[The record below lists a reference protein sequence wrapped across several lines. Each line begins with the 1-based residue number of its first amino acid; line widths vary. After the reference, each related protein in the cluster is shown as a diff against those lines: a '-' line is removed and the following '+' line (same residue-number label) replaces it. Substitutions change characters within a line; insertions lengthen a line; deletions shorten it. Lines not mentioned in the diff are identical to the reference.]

1 MAAWLSS
8 AEGVVASIM
17 SPTLDS
23 PTSDYALMD
32 KVGIWVATTEWAF
45 WSRKVQVDMTMHRYD
60 NAQVIDKVGTDNGKI
75 GMKTNYTKLMHA
87 MVMTIMTCQAMRYE
101 TDYDNHLRDICLS
114 ISFGSPTT
122 YSTRS
127 LFHTRCSYASMR
139 PLGPSD

>member
-45 WSRKVQVDMTMHRYD
+45 WSRKVQVDMIMHRYD
-60 NAQVIDKVGTDNGKI
+60 NAQVIDKVGTGNGKI
-75 GMKTNYTKLMHA
+75 GMKTNYTKLKKSC
-87 MVMTIMTCQAMRYE
+87 TKW
-101 TDYDNHLRDICLS
+101 L
-114 ISFGSPTT
+114 
-122 YSTRS
+122 
-127 LFHTRCSYASMR
+127 
-139 PLGPSD
+139 